1 MILFCFGVFFAE
13 GRNIQECTRQIIFV
27 CVFCYIDS
35 RIIAISNACLKYVN
49 FPAFLFRCPALL
61 VVGDTSPAVEAVV
74 SDRFQYSVLK
84 QQTETSN
91 YL

>member
-1 MILFCFGVFFAE
+1 MHKANNFCLCVLLYRFPNNCNIKCLFKIC
-13 GRNIQECTRQIIFV
+13 
-27 CVFCYIDS
+27 
-35 RIIAISNACLKYVN
+35 VN